1 MQHRS
6 RYYYGRGRYAMSRI
20 CNLNDFEILRNL
32 PFRGIT
38 SYLKKTVAQ
47 LPQVSAATSE
57 DGIVLGAVYVENR
70 LCVDNKSIGAD
81 LRAAIISTEDK
92 RFLKHHGVDWI
103 AAARASWKNLKAG
116 RIIQG
121 GSTVTQQLVRNV
133 ILRCAQKT
141 FSRKVLE
148 ICFALALEK
157 THSKQ
162 QILYAYLN
170 ACYFG
175 HGVYGV
181 RLAALYYF
189 SKEVDELTTAECAY
203 LAGLLKG
210 PRHFCHCCNVERSKK
225 RTRFVL
231 KRMAQ
236 EGHSIR
242 DLPHRQPP
250 RRFKRRKTIDSMC
263 PSTAPYFMDFVR
275 QWLQRCSAA
284 HFPPRPLVIRT
295 SLNLG
300 CQEVL
305 EKVCRDVEQ
314 DGFKG
319 KLACIVQDSKS
330 GLVRALAGG
339 YNFSDQPFNVAV
351 NGSIQPGSTFK
362 PFVLAAALKS
372 GISPD
377 KRYVSQPLE
386 LELPNRQIWRVG
398 NFQRVY
404 RGEISIAEATV
415 FSDNSVYAQL
425 MLDLGT
431 DSVSRLLRRV
441 GLDIDPVSPAAA
453 IGAVMRG
460 CSPLQV
466 CSGYSVFS
474 AEGLFMPS
482 SPVIVLRSESGDV
495 LSQHMNTFQ
504 PVLTPSTAKIVNLIL
519 RQVVV
524 RGTGPL
530 RMDGEDIHAKTGTT
544 HDGAW
549 YASFDQAFRV
559 LTWVEHTDDDA
570 VSNYSEKGVT
580 ARNLAQRIW
589 SLLRRGKFSSPQMFG
604 MFRGVGRL
612 KVRDLLWVE
621 EQFA

>member
-1 MQHRS
+1 M
-6 RYYYGRGRYAMSRI
+6 
-20 CNLNDFEILRNL
+20 NLFCSAKDFEFLNRFPIRGFPSNL
-32 PFRGIT
+32 KDAVSR
-38 SYLKKTVAQ
+38 
-47 LPQVSAATSE
+47 LPQVSAATSH

-70 LCVDNKSIGAD
+70 LCADSKSIGAD
-81 LRAAIISTEDK
+81 LKSAVLSTEDK
-92 RFLKHHGVDWI
+92 RFLTHHGVDWI
-103 AAARASWKNLKAG
+103 AVARTIWKNLKAG
-116 RIIQG
+116 RIVQG
-121 GSTVTQQLVRNV
+121 GSTITQQLVRNV
-133 ILRCAQKT
+133 ILRNARRT
-141 FSRKVLE
+141 FARKFLE
-148 ICFALALEK
+148 VCLALALEK
-157 THSKQ
+157 TLSKQ
-162 QILYAYLN
+162 QILHAYLN
-170 ACYFG
+170 ASYFG
-175 HGVYGV
+175 HGIYGV

-189 SKEVDELTTAECAY
+189 SKEVEELTIEDCAY

-210 PRHFCHCCNVERSKK
+210 PRHFCHCCKVERSKN
-225 RTRFVL
+225 RTKFVL
-231 KRMAQ
+231 RRMVQ

-242 DLPHRQPP
+242 DIPHSQPP
-250 RRFKRRKTIDSMC
+250 RRFRRRKTIDAMC
-263 PSTAPYFMDFVR
+263 PSTAPYFLDFVG
-275 QWLQRCSAA
+275 QWLRRCSAA
-284 HFPPRPLVIRT
+284 HFPSRPLVIRT
-295 SLNLG
+295 SLNIG

-319 KLACIVQDSKS
+319 RLACIVQDSKS

-339 YNFSDQPFNVAV
+339 YNFSNQPFNVAV

-372 GISPD
+372 GMSPD
-377 KRYVSQPLE
+377 KRYISQPLE
-386 LELPNRQIWRVG
+386 LQLPNRQVWRVG

-441 GLDIDPVSPAAA
+441 GLDIGPVSPAAA
-453 IGAVMRG
+453 IGAVTRG

-466 CSGYSVFS
+466 CSGYSLFS

-482 SPVIVLRSESGDV
+482 SPVVGLQSESGDV
-495 LSQHMNTFQ
+495 LLQHVNTFQ
-504 PVLTPSTAKIVNLIL
+504 PVLKPSTAMTVNHIL

-530 RMDGEDIHAKTGTT
+530 RMDAEDIHAKTGTT

-549 YASFDQAFRV
+549 YVSFDQAFRV
-559 LTWVEHTDDDA
+559 LTWIERTDDDPTP
-570 VSNYSEKGVT
+570 NYSEKGVT
-580 ARNLAQRIW
+580 AINLAQRIW
-589 SLLRRGKFSSPQMFG
+589 SLLRRGTFTSPQLFG
-604 MFRGVGRL
+604 LFRGTDCL
-612 KVRDLLWVE
+612 TVRDLLWVE